1 MTTSATTSDALLAS
15 LDDKQRAAVESRA
28 RTLLVLSGPGS
39 GKTRTLTSRIVHLL
53 QERMVPS
60 HQVACF
66 VFSRAAAAEVR
77 ARVVASVGEELAA
90 LLTVS
95 TFHAFAMRVL
105 RACPPEYL
113 RCVRWPESPWRA
125 ADEAEADEALKSLFR
140 SKGPE
145 ARPEVRKTNITAVRA
160 ASTTHAAHGRWGQG
174 PQWDVLRLWWNRLA
188 ERRLVAHDRLIPAAL
203 AAIDAD
209 RSARRHVQDL
219 RFVLVDE
226 AHDLTSTEWNLACA
240 PERAGSDLSMTVV
253 GDARQAIYHF
263 RGAHFFLD
271 LLANLREGPLP
282 KGYEIVLLERSYRC
296 REAVAAF
303 ANGIGRVLGVGA
315 PILAAPGESSVQ
327 QGLDRASLREVV
339 AGLAARFGP
348 GQVVVLAR
356 TNREC
361 GQAAAD
367 LGPDLCRLI
376 RREPD
381 DALRVG
387 TAALRLEHSPI
398 DDAAARLLLSAMGW
412 TEEQVRRAEG
422 LAGAARGL
430 WEQAGLDAMDSW
442 APLLRAPSYALDAL
456 RTALGEAWLTRP
468 TEELLTELGERQEA
482 DQFAEAAAD
491 GKVAVATA
499 HSAKG
504 REWDAVVLLT
514 SIDWP
519 GPRPKPDEL
528 RVLFVAATR
537 AKCVLAILEE

>member
-1 MTTSATTSDALLAS
+1 MTEPATMDALLAS

-39 GKTRTLTSRIVHLL
+39 GKTRTLTARIVHLL

-105 RACPPEYL
+105 RACPVEYL
-113 RCVRWPESPWRA
+113 RSVRWPEAPWRA
-125 ADEAEADEALKSLFR
+125 ADEAEADEVLRGLFH
-140 SKGPE
+140 GPE
-145 ARPEVRKTNITAVRA
+145 ARSEARKTGITAVRA

-174 PQWDVLRLWWNRLA
+174 PQWDVLRLWWNRIA

-203 AAIDAD
+203 AAIEAD
-209 RSARRHVQDL
+209 RSARRHVEDL

-240 PERAGSDLSMTVV
+240 PERSGADLSVTAV
-253 GDARQAIYHF
+253 GDARQAIYGW

-296 REAVAAF
+296 REAVAGF
-303 ANGIGRVLGVGA
+303 ANGIGRVLGIGA
-315 PILAAPGESSVQ
+315 PIQAAPGSSEVQ
-327 QGLDRASLREVV
+327 QGLLRASLREVV
-339 AGLAARFGP
+339 GGLAARFGP
-348 GQVVVLAR
+348 GQVAVLAR
-356 TNREC
+356 SNREC
-361 GQAAAD
+361 EQAAAD
-367 LGPDLCRLI
+367 LGTDLARLI
-376 RREPD
+376 RREPE

-387 TAALRLEHSPI
+387 AAALRLEHDPR
-398 DDAAARLLLSAMGW
+398 DNAAARLLLAAMGW
-412 TEEQVRRAEG
+412 TDEQVRRAEG

-430 WEQAGLDAMDSW
+430 WEQAGLDEFHGLAW
-442 APLLRAPSYALDAL
+442 TPLQRAPSYAPDAL
-456 RTALGEAWLTRP
+456 RAELGEGWLTRP
-468 TEELLTELGERQEA
+468 TEDLLTELGERQEA
-482 DQFAEAAAD
+482 DQFAEAAAA
-491 GKVAVATA
+491 GKVAVSSI
-499 HSAKG
+499 HGAKG
-504 REWDAVVLLT
+504 LEFDAVVLLT
-514 SIDWP
+514 SKDWP